1 MSPKA
6 NLTLRCVSVSV
17 FIGVGAGLAVLGA
30 ILLVVSICLIIGAQ
44 NVSEAF
50 TVLSTV

>member
-1 MSPKA
+1 MKA
-6 NLTLRCVSVSV
+6 TQNPRCVSVSV
-17 FIGVGAGLAVLGA
+17 VVGVGVVLAVFCA
-30 ILLVVSICLIIGAQ
+30 ILLVISVCLVIGAQ

>member
-1 MSPKA
+1 M
-6 NLTLRCVSVSV
+6 SVSAFV
-17 FIGVGAGLAVLGA
+17 GLGAGLAVFGA
-30 ILLVVSICLIIGAQ
+30 ILLVVSVCLIVGAQ